1 MQNRQTTMWRESHW
15 RVIMVLVATGALGL
29 LALASAGASA
39 MDGPL
44 KQECIAASLKKPK
57 IGKVGVRHA
66 GSYGG
71 GTQFIYL
78 DAQYG
83 AMPEACH
90 DDNIFRR
97 ITDDI
102 YRDNQAKGQILR
114 NGKWTNI
121 INWSSLY
128 GGVVEGDPSGETTWS
143 NVNNQVAFKGAYESE
158 PPLAHTPTHFDQCRV
173 RILLKESAIRPWP
186 LGYKG
191 RRPPPIFGAR
201 IYKVNVPIGQIS
213 PHRGKACSLLVPGKG
228 L

>member
-1 MQNRQTTMWRESHW
+1 
-15 RVIMVLVATGALGL
+15 MVLAATGALGL
-29 LALASAGASA
+29 LALASTGASA
-39 MDGPL
+39 MDGQL

-57 IGKVGVRHA
+57 IGKVGIRHA

-71 GTQFIYL
+71 GTQFVYL

-128 GGVVEGDPSGETTWS
+128 GGVVEGDPSGE
-143 NVNNQVAFKGAYESE
+143 
-158 PPLAHTPTHFDQCRV
+158 H
-173 RILLKESAIRPWP
+173 
-186 LGYKG
+186 
-191 RRPPPIFGAR
+191 
-201 IYKVNVPIGQIS
+201 
-213 PHRGKACSLLVPGKG
+213 LV
-228 L
+228 

>member
-1 MQNRQTTMWRESHW
+1 MENRQTTMWSKSRL
-15 RVIMVLVATGALGL
+15 RVVMALVATGALGL

-39 MDGPL
+39 MDNHL

-57 IGKVGVRHA
+57 IGKVAIRHA
-66 GSYGG
+66 GTYG
-71 GTQFIYL
+71 QFIYL
-78 DAQYG
+78 HAQYN

-90 DDNIFRR
+90 DDDLFREIR
-97 ITDDI
+97 DDI
-102 YRDNQAKGQILR
+102 YRQSDAKGQILR
-114 NGKWTNI
+114 NGRWTNI
-121 INWSSLY
+121 IPYSSLY

-173 RILLKESAIRPWP
+173 RILLQESAIRPWP
-186 LGYKG
+186 LGHQG
-191 RRPPPIFGAR
+191 FEPPPTFATK
-201 IYKVNVPIGQIS
+201 IYKVNVPLGRIS